1 MQLLELLVASAAY
14 ATGGLFM
21 KFSAGLSRPLPVIAF
36 ALLFL
41 LGAALQALGMRRA
54 DLGAAYIFVLG
65 AEAGLTVV
73 FSVFVLRESFSIM
86 RAGAIL
92 MIIAGVTVL
101 WNT

>member
-1 MQLLELLVASAAY
+1 MQVIELLIASAAY

-21 KFSAGLSRPLPVIAF
+21 KFSAGLSRPLPVIVF

-41 LGAALQALGMRRA
+41 FGAALQALGMRRA

-65 AEAGLTVV
+65 VEAGLTAI
-73 FSVFVLRESFSIM
+73 FSVFVLRENFSIL
-86 RAGAIL
+86 RASAIL
-92 MIIAGVTVL
+92 MIIASVTVL